1 MGIIFGSKQQDA
13 EVQPVKEEEV
23 VAENVEEQVAVTETP
38 AVEDDGEKTDDVELQ
53 SKPKM
58 PHRGRKRK

>member
-13 EVQPVKEEEV
+13 EVQPVKEEV

-38 AVEDDGEKTDDVELQ
+38 AVEADGEKTDDVELQ

-58 PHRGRKRK
+58 PRRGRKRK